1 MERDIIKEKTLH
13 RLYIEAERRN
23 KIRLP
28 KFHIN
33 MLKEHIRESYRI
45 KEAYYQKFCEKN
57 GRAFYPWRTQIILS
71 KSEALRIVDEK
82 VKIIDRKYEEIYND
96 NGKTFSATAFLNKKT
111 LGKHV
116 KKHLSDF
123 PKMKQDNY
131 ERYARTF
138 LSQKVDGKRI
148 LGFTNK
154 NSFVFR
160 YDREKNIFA
169 KAKPNGAI
177 ETFYKPK
184 DGLLYWEEQMDIHG
198 EPKN

>member
-1 MERDIIKEKTLH
+1 M
-13 RLYIEAERRN
+13 
-23 KIRLP
+23 
-28 KFHIN
+28 
-33 MLKEHIRESYRI
+33 
-45 KEAYYQKFCEKN
+45 
-57 GRAFYPWRTQIILS
+57 
-71 KSEALRIVDEK
+71 
-82 VKIIDRKYEEIYND
+82 
-96 NGKTFSATAFLNKKT
+96 NKKKFD
-111 LGKHV
+111 KHV
-116 KKHLSDF
+116 AKHLSDF

-148 LGFTNK
+148 LGFTNI

>member
-1 MERDIIKEKTLH
+1 MIRKLLPKKGKITETMRRMERDIIKEKTLH

-28 KFHIN
+28 KLHIN

-71 KSEALRIVDEK
+71 KSDALRIVDEK

-111 LGKHV
+111 PGKHV

-123 PKMKQDNY
+123 PKM
-131 ERYARTF
+131 
-138 LSQKVDGKRI
+138 
-148 LGFTNK
+148 
-154 NSFVFR
+154 
-160 YDREKNIFA
+160 
-169 KAKPNGAI
+169 
-177 ETFYKPK
+177 
-184 DGLLYWEEQMDIHG
+184 
-198 EPKN
+198 